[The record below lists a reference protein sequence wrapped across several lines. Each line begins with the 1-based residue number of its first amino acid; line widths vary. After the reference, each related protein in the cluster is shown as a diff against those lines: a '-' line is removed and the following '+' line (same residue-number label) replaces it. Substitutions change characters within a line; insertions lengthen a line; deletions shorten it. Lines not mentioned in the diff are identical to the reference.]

1 MKLDDPILAARS
13 IRALMRAL
21 NDVYGWSLP
30 IKVPVDSPLAGLW
43 AVAITVQ
50 KDPVS
55 GVLYIANGSTA
66 YPLTE
71 ILEGA
76 VDAQVLTG
84 DAQALPIGYI
94 THRSVKARRNKHEQA
109 DSKIT
114 TNKSARKQTASKPP
128 GRPGKG

>member
-1 MKLDDPILAARS
+1 MKLEDPILAARS
-13 IRALMRAL
+13 IRALMTAL

-30 IKVPVDSPLAGLW
+30 LKVPVDSPLAGLW

-55 GVLYIANGSTA
+55 GVLYIANGSTT

-71 ILEGA
+71 ILKGS
-76 VDAQVLTG
+76 VHVQVLTG

-109 DSKIT
+109 VTKIT
-114 TNKSARKQTASKPP
+114 TNKNASTMA
-128 GRPGKG
+128 GV

>member
-1 MKLDDPILAARS
+1 MKLEDPILAARS
-13 IRALMRAL
+13 IRALMTAL
-21 NDVYGWSLP
+21 NDVYGWNLP
-30 IKVPVDSPLAGLW
+30 LKVPVDSPLAGLW

-55 GVLYIANGSTA
+55 GVLYIANGSTT

-71 ILEGA
+71 ILKGS
-76 VDAQVLTG
+76 VHVQVLTG

-109 DSKIT
+109 VTKIT
-114 TNKSARKQTASKPP
+114 TNKNASKQTASKPP
-128 GRPGKG
+128 GRPGK